1 MGVRSDPDPRPEEPD
16 HPGGAAQ
23 PSAAD
28 FFPGVTPAESQTLD
42 RETCRIEERRL
53 RVMALYRSGLGMA
66 AIAERSGC
74 SLATCY
80 RDVQAVLEGYRR
92 IAARSAAEH
101 LADALQRLNHR
112 ELDIQG
118 EWEKSKGESVEAHTS
133 RRTANGGQTDH
144 ATVKKRQRYGDPRL
158 AALLMGCWDR
168 RCKLLGL
175 LVAGGDGAE
184 KAGPRAGGAD
194 AGGAA
199 GRIEFTASLGAA
211 LAACEDPAGDPPP
224 APGAGPGRP
233 PVDPEPRPPG

>member
-1 MGVRSDPDPRPEEPD
+1 M
-16 HPGGAAQ
+16 AAENG
-23 PSAAD
+23 PADDAAD
-28 FFPGVTPAESQTLD
+28 EPAEPAPPPLSLFFPEIAPGEARTLD
-42 RETCRIEERRL
+42 GETAKIAERRA
-53 RVMALYRSGLGMA
+53 RVMHGYRRGLGMGT
-66 AIAERSGC
+66 IAQQVGC
-74 SLATCY
+74 SLGTVHH
-80 RDVQAVLEGYRR
+80 DLHAVLEGYRR

-133 RRTANGGQTDH
+133 RRTVGQSQTDH

-184 KAGPRAGGAD
+184 KVGPRAGGAD